1 MAARGRDDLGSEP
14 MVRRGG
20 WHLGALLRRARVV
33 VVLALFATIVAPAA
47 LAQPQTSGTI
57 VIRGIGTAHGL
68 GMAMDGV
75 EAQARAGWSHDRI
88 LDLFY
93 KGSAPGRA
101 SGTIGVGL
109 AHESVVTLTLPSG
122 GTIAAGPPG
131 SRGAPGFPKT
141 VGPGTIAT
149 IRPGP
154 NGPALTLSSSAPRSP
169 ASPAPGAS
177 TPSPAPTALLAGP
190 QLVPT
195 PEPPALEPTPTPTPT
210 RPPTPEEPTARTA
223 PAPAGAPQRFWITG
237 AGDPALVRVHATGR
251 RYRGAIEV
259 VPRSGALT
267 VINRVDL
274 ETYVAGIAEE
284 KNAGWPLEGLKVLAI
299 AARTLGAATMTWHD
313 KNHANGYHICPTDR
327 CQVYLGYDG
336 EEPVMRRAT
345 AETAGVIR
353 TYNGRPIL
361 AMYHGNGGGQTET
374 YKRLID
380 YPGDPHPYLQS
391 VKYPFADPKR
401 WTRTESYA
409 SIEGSLRAAGVAV
422 PGRLT
427 GLEVLERG
435 DSPRV
440 VKLRVRGTDGGV
452 TITGQRFA
460 DALDLWS
467 TWFFIE
473 ATPAPVAAVGPALRA
488 DSGFPLVSEPPAVRG
503 EATRPWVAGIVATL
517 ALVALASATY
527 LVLPDELSLGTAWGL
542 GVRRTLLYGS
552 DAAS

>member
-1 MAARGRDDLGSEP
+1 

-20 WHLGALLRRARVV
+20 WHREALQRRIRVV
-33 VVLALFATIVAPAA
+33 VVLALFPTLLGPVA
-47 LAQPQTSGTI
+47 LAQPDTSGSL

-93 KGSAPGRA
+93 KGSVPGRA
-101 SGTIGVGL
+101 SGQIGVGL
-109 AHESVVTLTLPSG
+109 AHASVVTLTLPSG

-131 SRGAPGFPKT
+131 SPGAAGYPKAVRAGT
-141 VGPGTIAT
+141 VVT
-149 IRPGP
+149 IRSSAGGP
-154 NGPALTLSSSAPRSP
+154 SLALSAPATPSSSPSSSSAP
-169 ASPAPGAS
+169 S
-177 TPSPAPTALLAGP
+177 TPSPAPSGLLAGP
-190 QLVPT
+190 QLAPPT
-195 PEPPALEPTPTPTPT
+195 PEPPALEPTPTPAPT
-210 RPPTPEEPTARTA
+210 RPPAPDEPSQRTER
-223 PAPAGAPQRFWITG
+223 PASGAPQRFWVTG

-259 VPRSGALT
+259 VPRDGALT

-299 AARTLGAATMTWHD
+299 AARTLGAATMSWHD

-380 YPGDPHPYLQS
+380 YPGDPHPYLRS
-391 VKYPFADPKR
+391 VKYPFADPKH
-401 WTRTESYA
+401 WTRTETFA
-409 SIEGSLRAAGVAV
+409 SVEASLRAAGVAV

-427 GLEVLERG
+427 GLDVLERG

-440 VKLRVRGTDGGV
+440 VKLRVRGADGDV
-452 TITGQRFA
+452 TTTGQRFA

-473 ATPAPVAAVGPALRA
+473 SSDAPIAAIGPVLRS
-488 DSGFPLVSEPPAVRG
+488 DSGLPVVPEAETAASR
-503 EATRPWVAGIVATL
+503 ATRPWLAWIVALL
-517 ALVALASATY
+517 AIVALASATY
-527 LVLPDELSLGTAWGL
+527 LVLPSDLGSAAAWPWRI
-542 GVRRTLLYGS
+542 RRTLLYGS
-552 DAAS
+552 DAAG

>member
-1 MAARGRDDLGSEP
+1 

-20 WHLGALLRRARVV
+20 WHREALLRRVRVV
-33 VVLALFATIVAPAA
+33 IVLTLLPAVLGPAA
-47 LAQPQTSGTI
+47 IAQPEASGTI

-75 EAQARAGWSHDRI
+75 EGQARAGWSHDRI

-93 KGSAPGRA
+93 KGSVPGRA

-131 SRGAPGFPKT
+131 SAGAAGFPKT
-141 VGPGTIAT
+141 VGPGTVAT
-149 IRPGP
+149 IRSGPG
-154 NGPALTLSSSAPRSP
+154 GPTLALSAPAVTSP
-169 ASPAPGAS
+169 TSAPTAAS
-177 TPSPAPTALLAGP
+177 TPSPAPTGLLSGP
-190 QLVPT
+190 QLAPPT
-195 PEPPALEPTPTPTPT
+195 PAPPALEPTPTPAPT
-210 RPPTPEEPTARTA
+210 RPPAPDEPAATTS
-223 PAPAGAPQRFWITG
+223 PAATGTPQRFWITG

-284 KNAGWPLEGLKVLAI
+284 KNAAWPLEGLKVLAI

-380 YPGDPHPYLQS
+380 YGGDPHPYLRS
-391 VKYPFADPKR
+391 VKYPFADPKH
-401 WTRTESYA
+401 WTRNESYA
-409 SIEGSLRAAGVAV
+409 SVEGSLRAAGVAV

-440 VKLRVRGTDGGV
+440 VKLRVRGNDGDL

-473 ATPAPVAAVGPALRA
+473 ASDAPPIAAIGPVLRG
-488 DSGFPLVSEPPAVRG
+488 DSGFPVVSEPSSAG
-503 EATRPWVAGIVATL
+503 AGATRPWLAWIVASL
-517 ALVALASATY
+517 ALVALLSATY
-527 LVLPDELSLGTAWGL
+527 LVLPAELSLGTAWGL